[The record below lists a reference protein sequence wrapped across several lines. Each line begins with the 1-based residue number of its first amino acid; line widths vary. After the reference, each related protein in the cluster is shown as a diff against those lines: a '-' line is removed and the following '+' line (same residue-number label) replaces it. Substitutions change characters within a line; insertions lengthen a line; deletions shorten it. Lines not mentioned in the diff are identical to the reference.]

1 MVGVYADDDEI
12 KRGCIFNKD
21 MPENCCLVWE
31 AGF

>member
-1 MVGVYADDDEI
+1 MYDDGDEI
-12 KRGCIFNKD
+12 KLGCIFNKD